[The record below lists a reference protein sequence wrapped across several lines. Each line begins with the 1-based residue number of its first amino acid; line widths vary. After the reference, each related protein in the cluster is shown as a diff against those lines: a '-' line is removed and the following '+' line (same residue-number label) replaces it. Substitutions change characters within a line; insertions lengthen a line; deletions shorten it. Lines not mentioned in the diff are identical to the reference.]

1 MQHRAHGRKSL
12 TMRSTLR
19 GNKHGFTL
27 IELMV
32 VVAIMVILT
41 VLMPMLAS
49 DTILNRQMYNT
60 GTQLRE
66 DLLLAQNQAIT
77 HSSGGPPGGSPRY
90 LMRLYLGDNAFA
102 YETTETYSAPT
113 PSVPMP
119 GTGIVVRRMTSVFG
133 FPAFFG
139 NPASVASVT
148 IGPTG
153 SSAGVMTGYVDV
165 VFDNQGLAYW
175 SANANANPA
184 SFTQTTGSIMIT
196 NSSASKRILVTVSV
210 IGRVSI
216 AWVPGKR

>member
-1 MQHRAHGRKSL
+1 
-12 TMRSTLR
+12 MRSTLR
-19 GNKHGFTL
+19 GKKHGFTL

-49 DTILNRQMYNT
+49 DTILNRQMYDT

-77 HSSGGPPGGSPRY
+77 HSSGGPTGGSLRY
-90 LMRLYLGDNAFA
+90 LMRLYLGDNNAFA
-102 YETTETYSAPT
+102 YETTETYSALSSSL
-113 PSVPMP
+113 PSP
-119 GTGIVVRRMTSVFG
+119 GGGVVVRTMPSTFG
-133 FPAFFG
+133 FPAFFD

-175 SANANANPA
+175 SANKSADPA
-184 SFTQTTGSIMIT
+184 SFMQTTGSIMIT
-196 NSSASKRILVTVSV
+196 NSSASKRIQVTVSV
-210 IGRVSI
+210 IGRVSM
-216 AWVPGKR
+216 AWVPGYK